1 MDAIKTETIGD
12 YLIAVYPDTNRQ
24 NPRDDDHL
32 GTMVCFHKRYRLG
45 DKHNYDKND
54 YRSWDELKNDIVKTE
69 KAGVILPLYLYDHG
83 GLAINTT
90 GFSCPWDSGQ
100 IGFIFVSKEKILYEY
115 GGKKVT
121 QKLKD
126 KVENFLK
133 GEVEAYNKYLSGEVY
148 GYKVYKVEDGKDNE
162 LDSCWGFYDEEECLN
177 EAKGIVEYYQNK

>member
-12 YLIAVYPDTNRQ
+12 YLIAVYPATFPQ
-24 NPRDDDHL
+24 NPRDDENL
-32 GTMVCFHKRYRLG
+32 GTMVCFHKRYNLG
-45 DKHNYDKND
+45 DEHNYDKDD

-69 KAGVILPLYLYDHG
+69 KVGVILPLYLYDHG

-90 GFSCPWDSGQ
+90 GFSCAWDSGQ
-100 IGFIFVSKEKILYEY
+100 IGFIFVSKEKIRNEY
-115 GGKKVT
+115 GYKKLTPKV
-121 QKLKD
+121 KD
-126 KVENFLK
+126 IVENFLK

-148 GYKVYKVEDGKDNE
+148 GYKVYKVEEDDDVE